1 MKDKQVYENK
11 LEAEI
16 EIYAA
21 EIKSFKKSLES
32 AGIGEVIEIQKRLNE
47 IVVKH
52 AELEKL
58 LAKSRQTKDSAWR
71 LPLTESAH
79 QTSLEKTLRL

>member
-21 EIKSFKKSLES
+21 EIKSIKKSLES

-47 IVVKH
+47 IKVKH

-58 LAKSRQTKDSAWR
+58 LAKSRQTENSDWK

-79 QTSLEKTLRL
+79 QASLEKTLRL